1 MWDWEG
7 DVLGDG
13 WSVLRRKSRGRHD
26 QNSLNLYLK
35 ISIMELKKKITREKG
50 RDFKQHLIKKGFV
63 DEEFR
68 NRFVSS
74 TCLPTKIICRC
85 KMSEKDISR
94 VLFQHYGWMYLS
106 NTHSLG
112 GLCIARQLYT
122 HPSTPHRFD
131 SVCLGC

>member
-1 MWDWEG
+1 M
-7 DVLGDG
+7 GDG
-13 WSVLRRKSRGRHD
+13 WSVLRRKSRDRHD

-50 RDFKQHLIKKGFV
+50 RDFKQHLIKKGFG

-94 VLFQHYGWMYLS
+94 VLFQHYG
-106 NTHSLG
+106 
-112 GLCIARQLYT
+112 
-122 HPSTPHRFD
+122 
-131 SVCLGC
+131 